1 MNKNKILKA
10 ISFLSFAGILV
21 ASYSLY
27 GYFFGSADSLCNIN
41 ATFNCSAVIN
51 SGYSDIF
58 GVPVAL
64 IGLVGY
70 VVILFLSRYDFK
82 GKILNSQNLILGIT
96 IPAVLFSGY
105 LAFISGF
112 VIKVWCP
119 TCMVSYGIIL
129 TLFVLAVLLKRDID
143 D

>member
-1 MNKNKILKA
+1 MDKNKILKA

-27 GYFFGSADSLCNIN
+27 GYFFGSVDSFCNIN

-58 GVPVAL
+58 GIPVAL
-64 IGLVGY
+64 MGLFGY
-70 VVILFLSRYDFK
+70 VAILFLSRYNLN
-82 GKILNSQNLILGIT
+82 GKILNSQNLILGIIVSAT
-96 IPAVLFSGY
+96 LFSGY

-119 TCMVSYGIIL
+119 TCIISYGIIL
-129 TLFVLAVLLKRDID
+129 ALFVLAILLKKDVNS
-143 D
+143 

>member
-1 MNKNKILKA
+1 MNKNKILKV

-27 GYFFGSADSLCNIN
+27 GYFFESADSLCNIN

-58 GVPVAL
+58 GIPVAL
-64 IGLVGY
+64 IGLIGY
-70 VVILFLSRYDFK
+70 AMILLLSRYNLN
-82 GKILNSQNLILGIT
+82 GKIFNSQNLILGII
-96 IPAVLFSGY
+96 IPATLFSGSF
-105 LAFISGF
+105 AFISGF

-119 TCMVSYGIIL
+119 TCIVSYVIIL
-129 TLFVLAVLLKRDID
+129 ALLVLSLMLKKSK
-143 D
+143 